1 MTRRT
6 ICSLLT
12 VGAMDR
18 LLAEDFPWEESTHAG
33 STALE
38 QGFQR
43 DAEQNFRLALNQ
55 AKNAN
60 ADDLVIASCLDNLAR
75 ATELV
80 GGAREKLYRESLG
93 IRERRLK
100 PSDPEIARSL
110 VHVASTAY
118 SPETHK
124 AKDPRETEQMLD
136 RALKIAENEPQSV
149 LMAEVS
155 EALGLFRHCGFAA
168 ENNYTELPGKVEPLY
183 RRALEIREKN
193 SRSGETDLALAQILE
208 LNYVLLRE
216 TGRAD
221 QAEPLFARAT
231 EVRAKHIQD
240 LSPTEPG
247 GAHRIGPGIYPPSVV
262 SKQEPEYSDLARLL
276 KW

>member
-1 MTRRT
+1 M
-6 ICSLLT
+6 
-12 VGAMDR
+12 
-18 LLAEDFPWEESTHAG
+18 
-33 STALE
+33 
-38 QGFQR
+38 
-43 DAEQNFRLALNQ
+43 
-55 AKNAN
+55 
-60 ADDLVIASCLDNLAR
+60 
-75 ATELV
+75 
-80 GGAREKLYRESLG
+80 
-93 IRERRLK
+93 
-100 PSDPEIARSL
+100 
-110 VHVASTAY
+110 
-118 SPETHK
+118 
-124 AKDPRETEQMLD
+124 
-136 RALKIAENEPQSV
+136 
-149 LMAEVS
+149 
-155 EALGLFRHCGFAA
+155 
-168 ENNYTELPGKVEPLY
+168 Y

-276 KW
+276 KWQGTVTLSIVVTEEGAAESIRLIRGLGLGLDEQALFAVRNWRFRPGLQVRPPLTNAQPAKVFVTIQVNFQLL